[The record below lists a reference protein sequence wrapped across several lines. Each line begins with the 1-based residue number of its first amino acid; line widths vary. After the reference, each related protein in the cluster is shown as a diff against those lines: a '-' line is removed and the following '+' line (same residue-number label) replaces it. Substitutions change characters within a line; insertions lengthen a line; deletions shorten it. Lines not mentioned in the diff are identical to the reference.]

1 MKFMP
6 KALIIFLL
14 FIIMAML
21 ALSLSANAREDQKFQ
36 RIDYWQ
42 VRWQAQNSFT
52 SKPWN
57 DDQNSY
63 WTSSQLMKDG
73 KPVNSSSAW
82 IRIPLP
88 ELNWNTSGLLI
99 RELQGKHVI
108 VYLDDNKIYES
119 RRGYAYEQNQLL
131 LPLTQQDSYKMIY
144 IWVESAREKIG
155 LTNGILIGDYQD
167 ILTTYVS
174 SDLVDVV
181 IGFSFIFVAFIMAF
195 CSVFL
200 KGRSRRMWVSL
211 CIVILALGS
220 VIVTY
225 SPFLFT
231 FYPDGDRLYALGFDV
246 SLFVLVPAF
255 YEFFESVFGR
265 GYRDMIY
272 KLKRVQYVYSGFC
285 VLALIANVLTHD
297 RYFKIYYVISVLIL
311 GLFILAGLILFMIIT
326 IRYALQKNRAAIIFA
341 SGFTTFA
348 LITASEL
355 IWFYLEDG
363 DYKLF
368 LWKWGVIFFVIS
380 LIAIMGRV
388 FAENQRQVLQ
398 YSQQLELFNNEL
410 QRSEKMDMISELAAS
425 VAHEVRNPLQVTRGF
440 LQLTQMNTDDK
451 GREHLRM
458 ALEELDRAANIIT
471 DFLTFAKPQFEKTET
486 LNLYEEFQHIENIM
500 RPLASLQGS
509 VLQIQVPQ
517 HLQIRGNSSKFKQA
531 CINIIKNSI
540 EAVHKEGYVRVWT
553 IEHENH
559 IELHIKDNGSGMTEE
574 ELARLGEPY
583 FSNKTKGTG
592 LGLMV
597 TFRIIEAM
605 DGSLEFYSKKGE
617 GTEAILTFPL
627 ATRS

>member
-1 MKFMP
+1 MP
-6 KALIIFLL
+6 KAFVIFLL
-14 FIIMAML
+14 FVIVVLL
-21 ALSLSANAREDQKFQ
+21 AFSLSANMREDKRFQ
-36 RIDYWQ
+36 QIDYWQ
-42 VRWQAQNSFT
+42 VRWQAQNTFT

-131 LPLTQQDSYKMIY
+131 LPLTRDDSFKMVY

-174 SDLVDVV
+174 SDLMDVV
-181 IGFSFIFVAFIMAF
+181 IGFSFVLVALIMAF
-195 CSVFL
+195 CSFFL
-200 KGRSRRMWVSL
+200 EGQARRMWLSL
-211 CIVILALGS
+211 CIVILALG
-220 VIVTY
+220 VLVVTY

-231 FYPDGDRLYALGFDV
+231 FYPLGDRVYALLFDI

-255 YEFFESVFGR
+255 YEFFENVFGK
-265 GYRDMIY
+265 GYNNLIHRM
-272 KLKRVQYVYSGFC
+272 KKVQYIYSILC
-285 VLALIANVLTHD
+285 LLALIGNALTHD
-297 RYFKIYYVISVLIL
+297 RYFKVYYVMTVLIF
-311 GLFILAGLILFMIIT
+311 GVFILVGLITFLIMT
-326 IRYALQKNRAAIIFA
+326 LRYARQQNRAAQIFA
-341 SGFTTFA
+341 AGFSTFA
-348 LITASEL
+348 LITGFEL
-355 IWFYLEDG
+355 IWYYVQDG
-363 DYKLF
+363 DYKLV

-388 FAENQRQVLQ
+388 FAENRRQAIE
-398 YSQQLELFNNEL
+398 YSRQLELFNNEL
-410 QRSEKMDMISELAAS
+410 QRSEKMDIISELAAS

-451 GREHLRM
+451 GREHLKM
-458 ALEELDRAANIIT
+458 ALDELDRAAGIIT
-471 DFLTFAKPQFEKTET
+471 DFLTFAKPQFDQEDM
-486 LNLYEEFQHIENIM
+486 LDLSQEFSNIENIM
-500 RPLASLQGS
+500 QPLASLQGGT
-509 VLQIQVPQ
+509 LLIDVPEQ
-517 HLQIRGNSSKFKQA
+517 LYIRGNSSKFKQA
-531 CINIIKNSI
+531 CINIIKNGI
-540 EAVHKEGYVRVWT
+540 EALRKDGNVT
-553 IEHENH
+553 IQARRWDDS
-559 IELHIKDNGSGMTEE
+559 ICIYIRDNGSGMDEQ

-605 DGSLEFYSKKGE
+605 GGQLEFHSKKGE
-617 GTEAILTFPL
+617 GTEAVLTFPL
-627 ATRS
+627 ITPV